1 MTNGEPSL
9 KRLQQR
15 LRLTFGIYTDLAEA
29 TCGMM
34 MTFKSIPLTAKS
46 RVNVLIQRRYED
58 TAHVAYMKARKAL
71 MVALAIRA

>member
-1 MTNGEPSL
+1 MANDEPSL
-9 KRLQQR
+9 KSLQQR

-46 RVNVLIQRRYED
+46 RAKVLIQKQYED
-58 TAHVAYMKARKAL
+58 TAQAAYLKARKAL
-71 MVALAIRA
+71 MVAL